1 MGIRVAW
8 EAPGHTR
15 LAGQEGR
22 HETRRFE
29 MADQQDRDQ
38 ARTDAEKAKDY
49 FSKLPGF
56 QPAVTEKPAPNE
68 AEEEGA
74 PAVPAKP
81 EPPLS
86 EAEKYF
92 KGLMGK

>member
-1 MGIRVAW
+1 MGIRVVW
-8 EAPGHTR
+8 EAPGHNR
-15 LAGQEGR
+15 RAGRQDR

-29 MADQQDRDQ
+29 MADQQDGDK

-49 FSKLPGF
+49 FSKIPGF
-56 QPAVTEKPAPNE
+56 QPAATEKPAPEE
-68 AEEEGA
+68 AEKEAA

-92 KGLMGK
+92 KGLIGK

>member
-1 MGIRVAW
+1 
-8 EAPGHTR
+8 
-15 LAGQEGR
+15 
-22 HETRRFE
+22 

-74 PAVPAKP
+74 PAVPA
-81 EPPLS
+81 PLS